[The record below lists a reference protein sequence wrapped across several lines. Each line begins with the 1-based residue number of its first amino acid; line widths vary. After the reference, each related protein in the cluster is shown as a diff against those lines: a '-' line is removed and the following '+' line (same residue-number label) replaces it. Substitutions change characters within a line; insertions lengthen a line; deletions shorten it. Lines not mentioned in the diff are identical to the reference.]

1 MLKSIATVPYWEVE
15 FDKNG
20 SVVADS
26 GLVADFAGSGVRDL
40 FFFSHGWNNSFNG
53 ARDLYQDMY
62 TKIAGMLTPEQ
73 LRATGFVGVLWPS
86 LLFPDDGPPD
96 VGQRAGAA
104 SAEAGPAGV
113 EAMAAPI
120 ASPAPTESPTPAVP
134 PDPATGAELAA
145 ALAHAFPGQEADLQ
159 RLGSLLDSQ
168 PQDGAALDEF
178 YRLAT
183 GLVTT
188 DETGG
193 PEDNGER
200 AVLSATPREALEAM
214 AGLPGS
220 PGDAQGLAFFDKI
233 WHGARELLRTMSYY
247 EMKNR
252 AGAIGERGLGPLLG
266 TLREKNGQLR
276 AHLLGHSFGA
286 RLAAFGL
293 RGLPASAVG
302 GSSPVK
308 SLLLIQAAF
317 SHFAFSPAKPGALAP
332 VANRV
337 DGPLVSTF
345 SVHDRAVGTWYPAAS
360 ALAGQD
366 AQFSF
371 DLVFRWGGLGHDGFQ
386 QDSVVAGLL
395 EHQGFGYPWTKG
407 GFHRLDGSAVINRDL
422 SGFSGAHCDIQH
434 PEVTWAAVSAAAL
447 GS

>member
-1 MLKSIATVPYWEVE
+1 MLKSIATLPYWEVE
-15 FDKNG
+15 CDNNG

-26 GLVADFAGSGVRDL
+26 VLVADFAVSGVRDL
-40 FFFSHGWNNSFNG
+40 FFFSHGWNNSFGG

-104 SAEAGPAGV
+104 SAEGGPAAV

-120 ASPAPTESPTPAVP
+120 ASPAPTDSPAAP

-200 AVLSATPREALEAM
+200 GVPKATPREALQAV
-214 AGLPGS
+214 AGP
-220 PGDAQGLAFFDKI
+220 
-233 WHGARELLRTMSYY
+233 
-247 EMKNR
+247 
-252 AGAIGERGLGPLLG
+252 
-266 TLREKNGQLR
+266 
-276 AHLLGHSFGA
+276 
-286 RLAAFGL
+286 
-293 RGLPASAVG
+293 
-302 GSSPVK
+302 
-308 SLLLIQAAF
+308 
-317 SHFAFSPAKPGALAP
+317 PGAPGAPPAPSLFGHVLHRPLA
-332 VANRV
+332 
-337 DGPLVSTF
+337 
-345 SVHDRAVGTWYPAAS
+345 
-360 ALAGQD
+360 
-366 AQFSF
+366 
-371 DLVFRWGGLGHDGFQ
+371 
-386 QDSVVAGLL
+386 
-395 EHQGFGYPWTKG
+395 
-407 GFHRLDGSAVINRDL
+407 
-422 SGFSGAHCDIQH
+422 
-434 PEVTWAAVSAAAL
+434 
-447 GS
+447 